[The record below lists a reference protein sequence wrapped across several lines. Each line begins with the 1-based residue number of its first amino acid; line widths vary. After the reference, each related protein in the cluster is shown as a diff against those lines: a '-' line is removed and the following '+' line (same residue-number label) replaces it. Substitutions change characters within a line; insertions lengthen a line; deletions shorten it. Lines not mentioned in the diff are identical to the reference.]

1 MPDTYLG
8 FAALIMTLACL
19 SLMRSFMQV
28 SRRREAV
35 KAMLYKGAASLCFLA
50 VGLLGLLRLGD
61 WAYGWKAVAGL
72 FLGLCGDELLAMR
85 FIRAKKH
92 DLYFSLGAVS
102 FSLGHVL
109 FIWAAIERSGRFS
122 LWTLPILALLLLC
135 SGLYARKK
143 ESHAGDMH
151 LNAVMYIC
159 LVCCMGAVTCAAA
172 LVRPGLSP
180 ALFALGGLGF
190 VVSDNILCAHYFGN
204 DSRFLLNWLI
214 HISYYGAQ
222 LLIAWSVFF
231 A

>member
-8 FAALIMTLACL
+8 FAALVMTLACL
-19 SLMRSFMQV
+19 SIMGRFMQA
-28 SRRREAV
+28 SRRKEPMR
-35 KAMLYKGAASLCFLA
+35 AMFYKGLASLCFLA

-61 WAYGWKAVAGL
+61 WDYGWKAVAGL
-72 FLGLCGDELLAMR
+72 FLGFCGDELLAMR
-85 FIRAKKH
+85 FIREKKH

-135 SGLYARKK
+135 SGLYARRK

-159 LVCCMGAVTCAAA
+159 LVCCMGAVTCGAA
-172 LVRPGLSP
+172 LARPDLSS
-180 ALFALGGLGF
+180 ALFALGGLSF

>member
-35 KAMLYKGAASLCFLA
+35 KAMLYKGAASLCFVA

-61 WAYGWKAVAGL
+61 LDYGWKALAGL
-72 FLGLCGDELLAMR
+72 ILGFLGDELLAMR
-85 FIRAKKH
+85 FIREEKH
-92 DLYFSLGAVS
+92 DLYFSLGAVA
-102 FSLGHVL
+102 FSLGNVL
-109 FIWAAIERSGRFS
+109 LIWAAIQRADRFS
-122 LWTLPILALLLLC
+122 LLTQAVLALLLLC
-135 SGLYARKK
+135 SGLYARRK

-159 LVCCMGAVTCAAA
+159 LVCCMGAVTCGAA
-172 LVRPGLSP
+172 LARPDLSS
-180 ALFALGGLGF
+180 ALFALGGLSF
-190 VVSDNILCAHYFGN
+190 VVSDNILCAHYCGN

-222 LLIAWSVFF
+222 LLIAWSIFF
-231 A
+231 S

>member
-1 MPDTYLG
+1 MQQIYLV
-8 FAALIMTLACL
+8 FAALVMTLACL
-19 SLMRSFMQV
+19 SIMGRFMQV

-61 WAYGWKAVAGL
+61 WDYGWKAVAGL

>member
-8 FAALIMTLACL
+8 FAALVMTLACL
-19 SLMRSFMQV
+19 SIMGRFMQA
-28 SRRREAV
+28 SRRKEPMR
-35 KAMLYKGAASLCFLA
+35 AMFYKGLASLCFLA

-85 FIRAKKH
+85 FIRERKH

-109 FIWAAIERSGRFS
+109 FIWAAIQRAGRFS
-122 LWTLPILALLLLC
+122 LLTLAVLALLLLC
-135 SGLYARKK
+135 SGLYARRK
-143 ESHAGDMH
+143 ESNAGDMH

-159 LVCCMGAVTCAAA
+159 LVCCMGAVTCGAA
-172 LVRPGLSP
+172 LARPDLSS
-180 ALFALGGLGF
+180 ALFALGGLSF

>member
-61 WAYGWKAVAGL
+61 WDYGWKAVAGL

-92 DLYFSLGAVS
+92 DLYFSLGAGS

-122 LWTLPILALLLLC
+122 LWTLPILTLLLLC
-135 SGLYARKK
+135 SGLYARRK

-172 LVRPGLSP
+172 LVKARLS
-180 ALFALGGLGF
+180 GQE
-190 VVSDNILCAHYFGN
+190 
-204 DSRFLLNWLI
+204 
-214 HISYYGAQ
+214 GAE
-222 LLIAWSVFF
+222 
-231 A
+231 

>member
-8 FAALIMTLACL
+8 FAALVMTLACL
-19 SLMRSFMQV
+19 SIMGRFMQA
-28 SRRREAV
+28 SRRKEPMR
-35 KAMLYKGAASLCFLA
+35 AMFYKGLASLCFLA

-61 WAYGWKAVAGL
+61 WDYGWKAVAGL
-72 FLGLCGDELLAMR
+72 FLGFCGDELLAMR
-85 FIRAKKH
+85 FIREEKH
-92 DLYFSLGAVS
+92 DQYFSLGAVS

-109 FIWAAIERSGRFS
+109 FIWAAIERAGRFS
-122 LWTLPILALLLLC
+122 LLTLAVLALLLLC
-135 SGLYARKK
+135 SGLYARRK
-143 ESHAGDMH
+143 ESNAGDMH

-159 LVCCMGAVTCAAA
+159 LVCCMGAVTCGAA
-172 LVRPGLSP
+172 LARPDLSS
-180 ALFALGGLGF
+180 ALFALGGLSF

>member
-1 MPDTYLG
+1 MQQIHLF

-19 SLMRSFMQV
+19 SLMGRFMQV
-28 SRRREAV
+28 TRRGQALG
-35 KAMLYKGAASLCFLA
+35 AMFFKGAASLCFVA

-61 WAYGWKAVAGL
+61 WDYGWKALAGL
-72 FLGLCGDELLAMR
+72 ILGFCGDELLAMR
-85 FIRAKKH
+85 FIREEKH
-92 DLYFSLGAVS
+92 DLYFSLGATS
-102 FSLGHVL
+102 FAFGHVL
-109 FIWAAIERSGRFS
+109 FIWAAIERAGRFS
-122 LWTLPILALLLLC
+122 LWALPILALLLLC

-151 LNAVMYIC
+151 LNAVLYIC
-159 LVCCMGAVTCAAA
+159 LVCCMGAVACAAA

-204 DSRFLLNWLI
+204 DRRFLLNWLI

-222 LLIAWSVFF
+222 LLIAWSIFF

>member
-8 FAALIMTLACL
+8 FAALVMTLACL
-19 SLMRSFMQV
+19 SIMGRFMQA
-28 SRRREAV
+28 SRRKEPMR
-35 KAMLYKGAASLCFLA
+35 AMFYKGLASLCFLA

-61 WAYGWKAVAGL
+61 WDYGWKAVAGL

-85 FIRAKKH
+85 FIREKKH
-92 DLYFSLGAVS
+92 DLYFSLGAVA

-159 LVCCMGAVTCAAA
+159 LVCCMGAVTCGAA
-172 LVRPGLSP
+172 LARPDLSS
-180 ALFALGGLGF
+180 ALFALGGLSF

-222 LLIAWSVFF
+222 LLIAWSIFF

>member
-8 FAALIMTLACL
+8 FAALVMTLACL
-19 SLMRSFMQV
+19 SIMGRFMQA
-28 SRRREAV
+28 SRRKEPMR
-35 KAMLYKGAASLCFLA
+35 AMFYKGLASLCFLA

-61 WAYGWKAVAGL
+61 WDYGWKAVAGL
-72 FLGLCGDELLAMR
+72 FLGFCGDELLAMR
-85 FIRAKKH
+85 FIREKKH
-92 DLYFSLGAVS
+92 DLYFSLGAVA

-135 SGLYARKK
+135 SGLYARRK
-143 ESHAGDMH
+143 ESNAGDMH

-172 LVRPGLSP
+172 LARPDLSS
-180 ALFALGGLGF
+180 ALFALGGLSF

>member
-8 FAALIMTLACL
+8 FAALVMTLACL
-19 SLMRSFMQV
+19 SIMGRFMQA
-28 SRRREAV
+28 SRRKEPMR
-35 KAMLYKGAASLCFLA
+35 AMFYKGLASLCFLA

-61 WAYGWKAVAGL
+61 WDYGWKAVAGL
-72 FLGLCGDELLAMR
+72 FLGFCGDELLAMR
-85 FIRAKKH
+85 FIREKKH
-92 DLYFSLGAVS
+92 DLYFSLGAVA

-109 FIWAAIERSGRFS
+109 FIWAAIQRTGRFS
-122 LWTLPILALLLLC
+122 LLTLAVLALLLLC
-135 SGLYARKK
+135 SGLYARRK
-143 ESHAGDMH
+143 ESNAGDMH

-159 LVCCMGAVTCAAA
+159 LVCCMGAVTCGAA
-172 LVRPGLSP
+172 LARPDLSS

>member
-8 FAALIMTLACL
+8 FAALVMTLACL
-19 SLMRSFMQV
+19 SIMGRFMQA
-28 SRRREAV
+28 SRRKEPMR
-35 KAMLYKGAASLCFLA
+35 AMFYKGLASLCFLA

-61 WAYGWKAVAGL
+61 WDYGWKAVAGL
-72 FLGLCGDELLAMR
+72 FLGFCGDELLAMR
-85 FIRAKKH
+85 FIREKKH
-92 DLYFSLGAVS
+92 DLYFSLGAVA

-159 LVCCMGAVTCAAA
+159 LVCCMGAVTCGAA
-172 LVRPGLSP
+172 LARPDLSS
-180 ALFALGGLGF
+180 ALFALGGLSF
-190 VVSDNILCAHYFGN
+190 VVSDNILCAHHFGN

>member
-8 FAALIMTLACL
+8 FAALVMTLACL
-19 SLMRSFMQV
+19 SIMGRFMQA
-28 SRRREAV
+28 SRRKEPMR
-35 KAMLYKGAASLCFLA
+35 AMFYKGLASLCFLA

-61 WAYGWKAVAGL
+61 WDYGWKAVAGL
-72 FLGLCGDELLAMR
+72 FLGFCGDELLAMR
-85 FIRAKKH
+85 FIREKKH
-92 DLYFSLGAVS
+92 DLYFSLGAVA

-109 FIWAAIERSGRFS
+109 FIWAA
-122 LWTLPILALLLLC
+122 ILALLLLC
-135 SGLYARKK
+135 SGLYARRK
-143 ESHAGDMH
+143 ESNAGDMH

-172 LVRPGLSP
+172 LARPDLSS
-180 ALFALGGLGF
+180 ALFALGGLSF

>member
-8 FAALIMTLACL
+8 FAALVMTLACL
-19 SLMRSFMQV
+19 SIMGRFMQA
-28 SRRREAV
+28 SRRKEPMR
-35 KAMLYKGAASLCFLA
+35 AMFYKGLASLCFLA

-61 WAYGWKAVAGL
+61 WDYGWKAVAGL
-72 FLGLCGDELLAMR
+72 FLGFCGDELLAMR
-85 FIRAKKH
+85 FIREKKH
-92 DLYFSLGAVS
+92 DLYFSLGAVA

-135 SGLYARKK
+135 SGLYARRK
-143 ESHAGDMH
+143 ESNAGDMH

-159 LVCCMGAVTCAAA
+159 LVCCMGAVTCGAA
-172 LVRPGLSP
+172 LARPDLSS
-180 ALFALGGLGF
+180 ALFALGGLSF

>member
-8 FAALIMTLACL
+8 FAALVMTLACL
-19 SLMRSFMQV
+19 SIMGRFMQA
-28 SRRREAV
+28 SRRKEPMR
-35 KAMLYKGAASLCFLA
+35 AMFYKGLASLCFLA

-61 WAYGWKAVAGL
+61 WDYGWKAVAGL
-72 FLGLCGDELLAMR
+72 FLGFCGDELLAMR
-85 FIRAKKH
+85 FIRERKH
-92 DLYFSLGAVS
+92 DLYFSLGAVA

-159 LVCCMGAVTCAAA
+159 LVCCMGAVTCGAA
-172 LVRPGLSP
+172 LARPDLSS
-180 ALFALGGLGF
+180 ALFALGGLSF